1 MKIKALIGLILLIPV
16 LIYVWMNDSPVPIHF
31 LKWEYAVPQALL
43 VLSSLLVG
51 VILGLLLSH
60 AWRNKEKN
68 LQKKN
73 ERKARKLQKTEEK
86 LLKQQEK
93 EQKTAEKKSA
103 ESTMVSEEN
112 QTQDR
117 DQV

>member
-93 EQKTAEKKSA
+93 EQKATEQKSA
-103 ESTMVSEEN
+103 ESTMVNEEN
-112 QTQDR
+112 QTQD
-117 DQV
+117 